1 MEIRIGGLRHGA
13 WPLLAALFLSG
24 CGASEMGR
32 GGSAPVPGG
41 GGARAAEARRGVV
54 DATGSR
60 SLTRIEQLLMARVAG
75 VRVVYSTDGNMSVRI
90 RGASSLTG
98 GTEPLWVVDGHPVPE
113 PAYQRLQDLDPAD
126 VERIYVLKD
135 AASTGIY
142 GARGMHGV
150 IVVVTRRGP

>member
-1 MEIRIGGLRHGA
+1 MSIRRVGTRHGA
-13 WPLLAALFLSG
+13 WPILAALFASG
-24 CGASEMGR
+24 CGGSDVGRAASG
-32 GGSAPVPGG
+32 PIPGG
-41 GGARAAEARRGVV
+41 GTRAAETRRGVV

-113 PAYQRLQDLDPAD
+113 PAYQRLQELDPAD